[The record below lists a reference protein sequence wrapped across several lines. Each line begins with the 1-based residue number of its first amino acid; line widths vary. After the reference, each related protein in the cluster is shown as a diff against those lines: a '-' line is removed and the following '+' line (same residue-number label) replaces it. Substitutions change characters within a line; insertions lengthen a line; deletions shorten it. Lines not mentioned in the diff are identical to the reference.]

1 MFDFLTYTFPISGV
15 TTNILI
21 PPLVAF
27 IVSFFTSMG
36 GVSGAFLLLPFQVS
50 ALNYTS
56 PGVSGTNFI
65 FNVVAIPSGVY
76 RYHKEKRIPWPLAWV
91 IMIGTVPGII
101 IGYYIRIKILPD
113 PKSFKFFVGLVL
125 LYIGVRLFFDVLKK
139 KKATA
144 QKKFDQKLTKEAT
157 VKTISFSLKKTVYEF
172 WGERFSFSTIWVFL
186 LAFVIGVIGGAYGI
200 GGGAIM
206 SPFLVT
212 FFKLPVHSIAG
223 ACLMGTATASV
234 FGVLYYAI
242 LPSPEGMQTSPD
254 WLLGLLFGLGGAFG
268 IYLGA
273 RVQKHVPQKYIK
285 LILSI
290 LIVYVALRYIIQ
302 FFY

>member
-1 MFDFLTYTFPISGV
+1 MLDFLTYTFPISGV

-27 IVSFFTSMG
+27 MVSFFTSMG
-36 GVSGAFLLLPFQVS
+36 GVSGAFLLIPFQVS

-101 IGYYIRIKILPD
+101 IGYYTRIKILPD

-125 LYIGVRLFFDVLKK
+125 FYIGARLFLDVFKK
-139 KKATA
+139 KKAAA
-144 QKKFDQKLTKEAT
+144 QKKFDQKLTKDAT

-172 WGERFSFSTIWVFL
+172 WGERFAFSTIGVFIL
-186 LAFVIGVIGGAYGI
+186 SFVIGVIGGAYGI

-242 LPSPEGMQTSPD
+242 LPSPEGLQTKPD
-254 WLLGLLFGLGGAFG
+254 LLLGLLFGLGGAFG

-273 RVQKHVPQKYIK
+273 RMQKHMPQKYIK

-290 LIVYVALRYIIQ
+290 LIVYIALRYIVQ
-302 FFY
+302 FFN

>member
-1 MFDFLTYTFPISGV
+1 MLDFLTYTFPISGV

-21 PPLVAF
+21 PPLVAMV
-27 IVSFFTSMG
+27 VSFFTSMG

-50 ALNYTS
+50 VLNYTS
-56 PGVSGTNFI
+56 PGASGTNFI

-76 RYHKEKRIPWPLAWV
+76 RFHKEKRIPWPLAWV
-91 IMIGTVPGII
+91 IMVGTVPGII

-125 LYIGVRLFFDVLKK
+125 LYIGVRLFLDLFKK
-139 KKATA
+139 KTA
-144 QKKFDQKLTKEAT
+144 SASKKFDKKLTKEAT
-157 VKTISFSLKKTVYEF
+157 VRTISFSLRKTEYEF
-172 WGERFSFSTIWVFL
+172 WGERFSFSTIWVFIVS
-186 LAFVIGVIGGAYGI
+186 FIIGIIGGTYGI

-223 ACLMGTATASV
+223 ATLMGTATASV

-242 LPSPEGMQTSPD
+242 MPSGGVQTTPD
-254 WLLGLLFGLGGAFG
+254 WLLGLLFGLGGMVG

-273 RVQKHVPQKYIK
+273 RAQKHVPQKYIK
-285 LILSI
+285 LLLSV
-290 LIVYVALRYIIQ
+290 LIVYIAVRYIVQ

>member
-1 MFDFLTYTFPISGV
+1 MLDFLTYTFPISGV

-21 PPLVAF
+21 PPIVAF

-76 RYHKEKRIPWPLAWV
+76 RYHKEKRIPWPLAGV
-91 IMIGTVPGII
+91 IMVGTVPGII

-125 LYIGVRLFFDVLKK
+125 LYIGVRLFLDVFKK
-139 KKATA
+139 KKVTA

-157 VKTISFSLKKTVYEF
+157 VKTVSFSLKKTVYEF
-172 WGERFSFSTIWVFL
+172 WGEKFSFSTIWVFL

-242 LPSPEGMQTSPD
+242 LPSPEGLQTSPD
-254 WLLGLLFGLGGAFG
+254 WLLGLLFGLGGIFG

-273 RVQKHVPQKYIK
+273 RAQKHVPQKYIK

-290 LIVYVALRYIIQ
+290 LIVYIALRYIIQ

>member
-1 MFDFLTYTFPISGV
+1 MLDFLVYTFPVSGV

-21 PPLVAF
+21 PPLVALV
-27 IVSFFTSMG
+27 VSFFTSMG

-76 RYHKEKRIPWPLAWV
+76 RYLKEGRMAWPLAWV
-91 IMIGTVPGII
+91 IVAGTVPGII

-113 PKSFKFFVGLVL
+113 PKSFKFFVGIVL
-125 LYIGVRLFFDVLKK
+125 LYIGIRLFLDVFKK
-139 KKATA
+139 KKTA
-144 QKKFDQKLTKEAT
+144 QAKKFDQKLTKEAT
-157 VKTISFSLKKTVYEF
+157 VRTISFSLRKTEYEF
-172 WGERFSFSTIWVFL
+172 WGEKFSFSTLGVFI
-186 LAFVIGVIGGAYGI
+186 LAFIIGIIGGTYGI
-200 GGGAIM
+200 GGGAMM

-223 ACLMGTATASV
+223 ACLLGTFTASI
-234 FGVLYYAI
+234 FGVLYYSV
-242 LPSPEGMQTSPD
+242 LPSGGLQTSPD
-254 WLLGLLFGLGGAFG
+254 WLLGLLFGFGGIVG

-273 RVQKHVPQKYIK
+273 RAQKHVPQKYIK
-285 LILSI
+285 FILSI
-290 LIVYVALRYIIQ
+290 IIIYLALRYITQ
-302 FFY
+302 FFL

>member
-27 IVSFFTSMG
+27 VISFFTSMG

-50 ALNYTS
+50 VLHYTS

-101 IGYYIRIKILPD
+101 IGYYIRVKILPD

-125 LYIGVRLFFDVLKK
+125 LYIGVRLFLDVFKK
-139 KKATA
+139 KKALA
-144 QKKFDQKLTKEAT
+144 QQKFDQKLTKEAIVRT
-157 VKTISFSLKKTVYEF
+157 LSFSLKRTEYEF
-172 WGERFSFSTIWVFL
+172 WDERFSFSTIWVFI

-212 FFKLPVHSIAG
+212 FFRLPVHSIAG

-242 LPSPEGMQTSPD
+242 LPQPEGLQTKPD

-268 IYLGA
+268 IYFGA
-273 RVQKHVPQKYIK
+273 RMQKHVPQKYIK

-290 LIVYVALRYIIQ
+290 LIVYIAARYIIQ

>member
-1 MFDFLTYTFPISGV
+1 MLDFLTYTFPISGV

-21 PPLVAF
+21 PPLVA
-27 IVSFFTSMG
+27 IVVSFFTSMG

-76 RYHKEKRIPWPLAWV
+76 RYLKEGRMAWPLAWV
-91 IMIGTVPGII
+91 IVAGTVPGII
-101 IGYYIRIKILPD
+101 LGYYIRIKILPD

-125 LYIGVRLFFDVLKK
+125 LYIGVRLFLDVFKK
-139 KKATA
+139 KKTA
-144 QKKFDQKLTKEAT
+144 QAKKFEQKLSKEAT
-157 VKTISFSLKKTVYEF
+157 VKTISFSLKRTEYEF
-172 WGERFSFSTIWVFL
+172 WGERFSFSTIGVFT
-186 LAFVIGVIGGAYGI
+186 LAFIIGIIGGTYGI

-223 ACLMGTATASV
+223 ACLLGTFTASI
-234 FGVLYYAI
+234 FGVFYYAV
-242 LPSPEGMQTSPD
+242 LPSGGLQTSPD
-254 WLLGLLFGLGGAFG
+254 WLLGLLFGIGGMIG

-273 RVQKHVPQKYIK
+273 RAQKHVPQRYIK
-285 LILSI
+285 LVLSI
-290 LIVYVALRYIIQ
+290 LIIYLALRYIIQ
-302 FFY
+302 FFYP

>member
-1 MFDFLTYTFPISGV
+1 MLDFLTYTFPISGV

-50 ALNYTS
+50 FLNYTS

-76 RYHKEKRIPWPLAWV
+76 RYQKEKRIPWPLAWV
-91 IMIGTVPGII
+91 IMVGTVPGII
-101 IGYYIRIKILPD
+101 IGYYLRIKILPD

-125 LYIGVRLFFDVLKK
+125 LYIGLRLFLDVFKK
-139 KKATA
+139 KKAAA
-144 QKKFDQKLTKEAT
+144 QKKFDQKLSKDVV
-157 VKTISFSLKKTVYEF
+157 VKTISFSFKRTEYEF
-172 WGERFSFSTIWVFL
+172 WGERFSFSTIWVFI
-186 LAFVIGVIGGAYGI
+186 LAFVIGVIGGSYGI

-242 LPSPEGMQTSPD
+242 LPSPPGLQTGPD
-254 WLLGLLFGLGGAFG
+254 WLLGLLFGIGGAFG

-285 LILSI
+285 FILSI
-290 LIVYVALRYIIQ
+290 IIVFIAIRYIIQ
-302 FFY
+302 FFV

>member
-1 MFDFLTYTFPISGV
+1 MLDFLTYTFPISGV

-76 RYHKEKRIPWPLAWV
+76 RYHKEKRIPCLAWV
-91 IMIGTVPGII
+91 IMAGTVPGII

-125 LYIGVRLFFDVLKK
+125 LYIGVRLFLDVFKK
-139 KKATA
+139 KKAET
-144 QKKFDQKLTKEAT
+144 QKKFDQKLTKEAV
-157 VKTISFSLKKTVYEF
+157 VKTTSFSLKRTEYEF
-172 WGERFSFSTIWVFL
+172 WGERFSFSTIWVFI

-234 FGVLYYAI
+234 FGVIYYAI
-242 LPSPEGMQTSPD
+242 LPSPAGLQTSPD
-254 WLLGLLFGLGGAFG
+254 WLLGLLFGIGGAFG

-290 LIVYVALRYIIQ
+290 IIVYIALRYIIQ
-302 FFY
+302 FFV